1 MTDTIAGL
9 RVLAAGLEFPESPV
23 TMPDG
28 SLLLVEIRRQTLT
41 RIGPDGAVSI
51 ASKVPGG
58 PNGAALGPDGKIY
71 ICNNG
76 GFRWADLYGMMVPVS
91 QAEDYAGGSI
101 DVFDPATGVL
111 STLYRGCGETAL
123 KGPND
128 IVFDAEGGF
137 YFTDLGKRR
146 QSDMDIGCVYWARSD
161 GSEIRPVVLP
171 MDRPNG
177 VGLSPDGRTLYVAET
192 LTGRLWAFDIE
203 VPGRV
208 RTFPGHY
215 PGIMGRLVA
224 GLPGYQLFDSLAVEA
239 SGNICVATLA
249 RGAISVFSPDGAL
262 VEQVETYDP
271 HTTNI
276 CFGGPD
282 MKTAFITRAGLGDV
296 ISLPWARPGL
306 SLVY

>member
-1 MTDTIAGL
+1 MSETIDGL
-9 RVLAAGLEFPESPV
+9 HVVAAGLQFPEGPV
-23 TMPDG
+23 AMPDG

-41 RIGPDGAVSI
+41 RIAPDGTVSM
-51 ASKVPGG
+51 AAKVPGG
-58 PNGAALGPDGKIY
+58 PNGAALGPDGRVY

-76 GFRWADLYGMMVPVS
+76 GFRWADVHGIMVPVS
-91 QAEDYAGGSI
+91 QAEDYSGGSI
-101 DVFDPATGVL
+101 DVFDPATGIL

-146 QSDMDIGCVYWARSD
+146 LSDADIGCVYWARPD
-161 GSEIRPVVLP
+161 GSEIRSVVQP

-203 VPGRV
+203 GPGRV
-208 RTFPGHY
+208 RPFCGHY
-215 PGIMGRLVA
+215 PGINGRLVA

-249 RGAISVFSPDGAL
+249 RGAISVFSPNGAL
-262 VEQVETYDP
+262 VEQVDTGDT

-282 MKTAFITRAGLGDV
+282 MKTAFVTRAGVGDV

-306 SLVY
+306 PLVY

>member
-1 MTDTIAGL
+1 MTGMIAKMA
-9 RVLAAGLEFPESPV
+9 VVAAGLEFPEGPV
-23 TMPDG
+23 ALTDG

-41 RIGPDGAVSI
+41 RIGADGTVSI
-51 ASKVPGG
+51 AAKVPGG

-76 GFRWADLYGMMVPVS
+76 GFRWADLNGTMVPVS
-91 QAEDYAGGSI
+91 QAEDYSGGSI
-101 DVFDPATGVL
+101 DVFDPATGEL
-111 STLYRGCGETAL
+111 TTLYRGCGETAL

-146 QSDMDIGCVYWARSD
+146 LSDADIGCVYWARPD
-161 GSEIRPVVLP
+161 GNEIRHVVQP

-203 VPGRV
+203 GPGRV
-208 RTFPGHY
+208 RPFRGHY
-215 PGIMGRLVA
+215 PGVMGRLIA

-262 VEQVETYDP
+262 VEQVDTGDT

-282 MKTAFITRAGLGDV
+282 MKTAFVTRAGVGDV